1 MSAHLKEHEM
11 SYKFKTAIID
21 DVIARNI
28 DVDLKDKLLDL
39 FESAMKS
46 VATTLVREAK
56 FDTTD
61 FSTAKEHGCEGFT
74 LLMSRAVADSRDG
87 WFGAFRRGDQR
98 LDVIGHL
105 E

>member
-1 MSAHLKEHEM
+1 M

-28 DVDLKDKLLDL
+28 DVDLKEKLLDL

-56 FDTTD
+56 FNTTD
-61 FSTAKEHGCEGFT
+61 FSTAKERGCEGFT
-74 LLMSRAVADSRDG
+74 LLLSRVHVDSRDG
-87 WFGAFRRGDQR
+87 WFGAFQQDDQC

>member
-1 MSAHLKEHEM
+1 MIS
-11 SYKFKTAIID
+11 
-21 DVIARNI
+21 RNI
-28 DVDLKDKLLDL
+28 DASMQDHL

-46 VATTLVREAK
+46 VASTPAREAK

-61 FSTAKEHGCEGFT
+61 FATTKGRGCDGFT
-74 LLMSRAVADSRDG
+74 LLVSRTRTDSRDG
-87 WFGAFRRGDQR
+87 WFGAFQRGNER